1 MDTSFIID
9 AVVIALLAATIFYAF
24 RLERKLDNMRKAQ
37 SALVDVIRDLNTAA
51 ARAESGIQG
60 LKAAALSSGQT
71 LEEHIKR
78 ARSLSHELALLVQA
92 GQRFSQKAE
101 APRPAAPRPDAQR
114 SEFPRASIP
123 PRQYAAR

>member
-24 RLERKLDNMRKAQ
+24 RLERKLDAMRKAQ
-37 SALVDVIRDLNTAA
+37 TALVDVIKELNTAT

-60 LKAAALSSGQT
+60 LKAAAVSSGQT

-78 ARSLSHELALLVQA
+78 ARGLSHELSLLVQA
-92 GQRFSQKAE
+92 GQRFGQKLETPRSVPRAE
-101 APRPAAPRPDAQR
+101 MQHN
-114 SEFPRASIP
+114 EFPRTAAQRQFAS
-123 PRQYAAR
+123 R